1 MEPVADNRGLTQ
13 DFHRHAVAIA
23 ASGKPDPSRYDILWA
38 PGGDQHSHDILT
50 PAKWIELLSS
60 DTIEKDVFFLSR
72 RYPSSNVA
80 YERETGYHTREN
92 YYYDSV
98 RKHER
103 PRRAPLHRSYTGY
116 RERETDDFLRS
127 SRDRS
132 VSGSVSNGSIGSR
145 PDQESV
151 SGQNDQGSSPNDSP
165 ENTRPGTKSA
175 PKRSSRERPTSG
187 SPRGSRSEGSDDQ
200 QSPGGDSPEI
210 FDIAI
215 TPGNLVPVER
225 NGRWVVIVP
234 YDSQRLLTWPGDQ
247 VGTRNSSSVEVG
259 GRWFFVGNS
268 DAELHGGARQT
279 RFQLETE
286 PTHTDDDGIRIVPLT
301 NCTDEDDERRD
312 FPPPPP
318 PPSRYFRETGGE
330 DEYFYRRPRRTGGVD
345 ERRTSSRHHR
355 NGRQEAPPKS
365 SGLITFPFFTWRVKH
380 GTGWR
385 QPQLLSIQER
395 DETVVRILAKIHE
408 SITSDKSS
416 YRTLYAEA
424 YRCAVDDLFLRHPD
438 VAVKTKADDDPEDN
452 DCANPVDELL
462 ASRSSEQR
470 HNMNNRQSAGG
481 TQTEAERKQPSGGG
495 SPGGLRID
503 QRGPEAGKET
513 KGKQAEGTANARGD
527 QVELSGSENIATPI
541 GPGEGPSNDTKPHAN
556 TKPRTPHPV
565 EGANRGL
572 VLKTKLLEVS
582 QAIFRAFLPSQA
594 ASSYHDYYHPL
605 CERFWGSLDEIFRV
619 SRTYH
624 LKLIMC
630 Y

>member
-38 PGGDQHSHDILT
+38 AGGDQHSHDILT

-98 RKHER
+98 RRHER

-132 VSGSVSNGSIGSR
+132 VSGSVSNRTIESR
-145 PDQESV
+145 LDQESAA
-151 SGQNDQGSSPNDSP
+151 GQSDQGSAPNDSP
-165 ENTRPGTKSA
+165 ETTRSGTRNA
-175 PKRSSRERPTSG
+175 PKRASRKRPTSG
-187 SPRGSRSEGSDDQ
+187 SPHASRSEGSDDQ

-225 NGRWVVIVP
+225 DGRWVAIVP

-279 RFQLETE
+279 RFELEPE

-301 NCTDEDDERRD
+301 KYDEDERRE

-318 PPSRYFRETGGE
+318 PPSRHFRETGGE

-345 ERRTSSRHHR
+345 ERRTSSRNHK
-355 NGRQEAPPKS
+355 NGHQEVPPKS

-380 GTGWR
+380 GTGGR

-424 YRCAVDDLFLRHPD
+424 YRCAADDLFLRHPN
-438 VAVKTKADDDPEDN
+438 VVVKTKADEIPEDN
-452 DCANPVDELL
+452 DRANSVDDLSAIQSRGHNVNKRQR
-462 ASRSSEQR
+462 AS
-470 HNMNNRQSAGG
+470 G
-481 TQTEAERKQPSGGG
+481 TQTKAERKQSSGGD
-495 SPGGLRID
+495 SPGGFRID
-503 QRGPEAGKET
+503 QRGPKAGKER
-513 KGKQAEGTANARGD
+513 KGKQSEESENAKGD
-527 QVELSGSENIATPI
+527 QMGRSGSDNMATPI
-541 GPGEGPSNDTKPHAN
+541 GTGEGPSKSKTKPHAS
-556 TKPRTPHPV
+556 TKPRSPHAD
-565 EGANRGL
+565 EEANRGL
-572 VLKTKLLEVS
+572 VLKTQLLEVS

-594 ASSYHDYYHPL
+594 GSSYHDYYHPL

-619 SRTYH
+619 SRSYH
-624 LKLIMC
+624 QELIMC